1 MEREWVVVVVK
12 EQGEERWENAELS
25 HFASGRSAA
34 TKIKGRSSPKQRKG
48 PVGSLP
54 IPTVSVQ
61 DPCLPRNS
69 AAIRGL
75 ASLFWCLYSQTRKK
89 MATDLRLFS
98 LGYDA
103 CRIVNTRWKFCVE
116 EKCPAQ
122 FPPDHLLDSR
132 TLPMSQLSEQNS
144 KSYLIRQYLQK
155 FALPPRRSRW
165 RLQRNWRYATL
176 WICKLFPGVWL
187 CI

>member
-1 MEREWVVVVVK
+1 MRTRIGEDIGAGTVDGLVAERMSEGKATTVEREWVVVVVK

-122 FPPDHLLDSR
+122 FPLSSR
-132 TLPMSQLSEQNS
+132 SSA
-144 KSYLIRQYLQK
+144 R
-155 FALPPRRSRW
+155 
-165 RLQRNWRYATL
+165 
-176 WICKLFPGVWL
+176 
-187 CI
+187 